1 MRQFFK
7 IVFGSMIG
15 FTLTILILTFFL
27 VVSITR
33 SSQKTKVTVA
43 ANSILKIDMAATLPD
58 RATDNPLEMFS
69 PMGLEVASSI
79 GLFDMVTAIQHAKT
93 DDKIKGIYITTDYLS
108 ESYASLDQLRR
119 VLEDFKTSGKFIIAY
134 NNLSSQKSYYI
145 SSVAD
150 SVFLHPQGFFEF
162 DGMSIETRYYKKLLE
177 KLEIEPIPLYAGDFK
192 SASEPY
198 RVEEMS
204 DSNRVQLKALLVD
217 LYDNYLETISKARG
231 KSITELRNLADS
243 LTIKD
248 PQSAL
253 TAGLVDALGYDDEVE
268 QAIRSKMG
276 YEEDDDIK
284 YVTLKDYTSTF
295 VDKNKAKERIAVV
308 YAEGTIVFG
317 EGKSGQIG
325 GEGYLKTIRK
335 LRKDKKVKAIVLRIN
350 SGGGSAF
357 ASDQIWREL
366 MLAKEEKP
374 LVVSMGNYAASG
386 GYYIAAM
393 ADEIYAEKNTITGSI
408 GVVGMMFNLE
418 KFFENKLGVTHDR
431 EKTSPYA
438 DFGNLNREWSA
449 TEIAAAEHQVKR
461 IYLDF
466 KQKVADGRG
475 MTMEEVEK
483 IAQGRV
489 WTGQDAIEIGLVD
502 KIGDLN
508 DAIKK
513 AAELANL
520 QDYKLKDYPEQK
532 DIYEQI
538 MDMFSVKTDK
548 AIQKELGV
556 LYPYIDMIQQIEEW
570 NGVQA
575 RMPFIMEV
583 N

>member
-1 MRQFFK
+1 
-7 IVFGSMIG
+7 MIG
-15 FTLTILILTFFL
+15 FTITILILVFFL
-27 VVSITR
+27 VVSVTR
-33 SSQKTKVTVA
+33 SSQKTKITVEP
-43 ANSILKIDMAATLPD
+43 NSILKIDLAAAIPD
-58 RATDNPLEMFS
+58 RATDNPFEMFS
-69 PMGLEVASSI
+69 PMGLDVASSM
-79 GLFDMVTAIQHAKT
+79 GLFEMIDAIEHAKT
-93 DDKIKGIYITTDYLS
+93 DDKIKGIYITTDYLA
-108 ESYASLDQLRR
+108 ESFASLDQLRR
-119 VLEDFKTSGKFIIAY
+119 VLEDFKTSGKFIISY
-134 NNLSSQKSYYI
+134 NNLSTQKAYYI
-145 SSVAD
+145 ASVAD
-150 SVFLHPQGFFEF
+150 EVYLHPQGFFEF
-162 DGMSIETRYYKKLLE
+162 DGLNIETQYYKKLLD
-177 KLEIEPIPLYAGDFK
+177 KLDIEPIPLYAGDFK

-198 RVEEMS
+198 RLEEMS
-204 DSNRVQLKALLVD
+204 DANRQQLKEILTD
-217 LYDNYLETISKARG
+217 LYDSYLETISKARG
-231 KSITELRNLADS
+231 KSKAELRNLADS
-243 LTIKD
+243 LIIQD
-248 PQSAL
+248 PQAAL
-253 TAGLVDALGYDDEVE
+253 TAGLVDFLGYDDEVE
-268 QAIRSKMG
+268 QAIRTKLG
-276 YEEDDDIK
+276 YEADKDLK
-284 YVTLKDYTSTF
+284 FVTLKDYSSTF

-308 YAEGTIVFG
+308 YAEGSIVFG
-317 EGKSGQIG
+317 EGKSNQIG
-325 GEGYLKTIRK
+325 GEGYMKTIRK

-438 DFGNLNREWSA
+438 DFGNINREWSS

-475 MTMEEVEK
+475 MTMEEVEA

-502 KIGDLN
+502 KIGDMN

-520 QDYKLKDYPEQK
+520 QEYNLKSYPEQK
-532 DIYEQI
+532 DVYEQI
-538 MDMFSVKTDK
+538 MDMFSVRTDK

-570 NGVQA
+570 NGIQA